1 MPLSPRMLEDFDVP
15 VKALTPLSSNNTSA
29 ISIAW
34 DPMGA
39 WSKKQTWLLC
49 SLPEIARA
57 KSGCAFAHAFRGSA
71 CKFHHEDADMSIVV
85 IC

>member
-1 MPLSPRMLEDFDVP
+1 VALHEMPLSPQFLEGFDVL

-39 WSKKQTWLLC
+39 WSKKQNWLLC
-49 SLPEIARA
+49 FLQKIARA
-57 KSGCAFAHAFRGSA
+57 KSGCALP
-71 CKFHHEDADMSIVV
+71 
-85 IC
+85 ICVQRFSLQISS